1 MYQAK
6 KPINA
11 RGMRVFPPLERL
23 WRIQGLR
30 VTLMTSPIAL
40 QRIPQVTRDVRWL
53 DRFDCNLS
61 FAQIG
66 EEFSAD
72 QSALLNRL
80 ARISFP
86 VQVFF
91 QSRQPRLVS
100 RFFEWQC
107 APPLVTTKDCTHH
120 LNYAKEMGLCYE
132 EFGRFSPFLRI
143 IQPFP
148 LPIEILINKFSH
160 TRFEPSGWTTGKEIG
175 YAKRLMDY
183 VFRWLALKFLPTSSP
198 SPTGA
203 AGSDPAPAPAFL
215 SGDGLEHGESDAPAC
230 KECGSI
236 MSRNG
241 SCYRCGN
248 CGWTSGCS

>member
-1 MYQAK
+1 MLLANFLLKTLSRSTRQRRRRPVPMYRAK

-23 WRIQGLR
+23 WSIQGLWG
-30 VTLMTSPIAL
+30 TLMTSPIAL

-53 DRFDCNLS
+53 DRFECNLS

-107 APPLVTTKDCTHH
+107 APPLVTTKDRTYP
-120 LNYAKEMGLCYE
+120 LYNAKETG
-132 EFGRFSPFLRI
+132 SPYGESRGYSTFLRI
-143 IQPFP
+143 IRSFRLP
-148 LPIEILINKFSH
+148 L
-160 TRFEPSGWTTGKEIG
+160 
-175 YAKRLMDY
+175 
-183 VFRWLALKFLPTSSP
+183 
-198 SPTGA
+198 
-203 AGSDPAPAPAFL
+203 
-215 SGDGLEHGESDAPAC
+215 
-230 KECGSI
+230 
-236 MSRNG
+236 
-241 SCYRCGN
+241 
-248 CGWTSGCS
+248 